1 MYRENM
7 KITDLIADL
16 KNTIKKSQK
25 QVLNLE
31 RVVLFYNNIEKPIQ
45 NQIPDFMEIINLI
58 SDFCID
64 FGNTTLGFNISKE
77 QDQYRIDL
85 CVPKKLLGIPE
96 LFDLQQKIV
105 NYPNVSIEPNGLFS
119 GEVIYII
126 TIPYKDNV

>member
-1 MYRENM
+1 
-7 KITDLIADL
+7 
-16 KNTIKKSQK
+16 
-25 QVLNLE
+25 
-31 RVVLFYNNIEKPIQ
+31 
-45 NQIPDFMEIINLI
+45 MEIINLI

>member
-1 MYRENM
+1 M

-45 NQIPDFMEIINLI
+45 TQIPDFMEIINLI